1 MADLPNGHHA
11 QEAGP
16 STGTVRSSVTPAGRW
31 GVFHPRTPS
40 QWVVFIVASCFMLF
54 LFAFV
59 ALFGLTLFLALVSL
73 VETLLTR
80 GLQSLA

>member
-1 MADLPNGHHA
+1 
-11 QEAGP
+11 
-16 STGTVRSSVTPAGRW
+16 
-31 GVFHPRTPS
+31 
-40 QWVVFIVASCFMLF
+40 MLF